1 MQSHNNKSGWWFY
14 QIESKRGFLTDGK
27 LFITDSP
34 NPSQMEK
41 KATEIEHQSENN
53 TIEIEE
59 KEDDKSSTKSTLEDL
74 NLLTKLFP
82 KVDKT
87 TLVDSLLVSNGDT
100 MVAIQKLL
108 SSDSKEEPPLQAPQE
123 KKRLPPPS
131 PPPVPVLRTA
141 YSPKP
146 DADTKLGISSH
157 PLSPRNVAYNSAQQR
172 YMAAAAAAAAVAAS
186 GVNPPAGVQ
195 VPAGTG
201 NSHQYANSGFSAF
214 LPNAW
219 FRPELAQYLNSTR
232 GFLGHPGFAQNPYFL
247 SRMANAGS
255 AKFGRSTLSPPP
267 LTPLHHSYGSIL
279 TAEEPKFGKSAS
291 SSITGDADVNTL
303 SPSHSD

>member
-1 MQSHNNKSGWWFY
+1 M
-14 QIESKRGFLTDGK
+14 EK
-27 LFITDSP
+27 LFITESP
-34 NPSQMEK
+34 NASQMEK
-41 KATEIEHQSENN
+41 KATEIEHPSENN

-59 KEDDKSSTKSTLEDL
+59 KEDDKNSTKSTLEDL

-108 SSDSKEEPPLQAPQE
+108 SSDSKEEPFQTPQE
-123 KKRLPPPS
+123 KKRPPPPS
-131 PPPVPVLRTA
+131 PPVPVIRTA

-146 DADTKLGISSH
+146 EVDTKLGLSSH
-157 PLSPRNVAYNSAQQR
+157 PLSPRNAYNSAQQR

-186 GVNPPAGVQ
+186 GGNPQSAGVQ
-195 VPAGTG
+195 VPAAVG

-255 AKFGRSTLSPPP
+255 KFGRSTLSPPP

-279 TAEEPKFGKSAS
+279 AAEDQKFGKSAS